1 MKLTRILAW
10 IGLAA
15 GCLAVAIAEPA
26 AISGVEAVSDFN
38 PHVMES
44 VYSVNPQVPS
54 VQER

>member
-10 IGLAA
+10 IGLVV
-15 GCLAVAIAEPA
+15 GCLAAAIAEPRVV
-26 AISGVEAVSDFN
+26 SGVEAVSDFN